1 MASFVSRSGLIVSI
15 RTTSSTAAMVGV
27 GDSFSI
33 PFFFCVEDAYIWG
46 WKRACARMIFVHYD
60 NDIKKAH
67 SK

>member
-33 PFFFCVEDAYIWG
+33 PFFFFASKTLIFGVESA
-46 WKRACARMIFVHYD
+46 RARV
-60 NDIKKAH
+60 
-67 SK
+67 